1 MKAVFI
7 ERHGGPEVLKYG
19 ELPDPV
25 PNAGEIVADVH
36 ATSVNAADWKV
47 RTVGSLY
54 VQAQFPHVLGRDF
67 SGVVSAVGERVAGF
81 RPGDAVFA
89 VCDVGQEGAYAE
101 KIAIRTEIV
110 ARKPASLGHVEAAA
124 LAVPGLTAL
133 IAIEHTLQLRA
144 GETILIQGGA
154 GGVGSVAI
162 QLAKHIGA
170 HVIGTASAA
179 NQNYVRGLGADKV
192 IDDNAQ
198 DFTKAASECD
208 AAFDTVGGDVAQ
220 RSFAVLKPGGR
231 AAFIASSSQAPK
243 PLRGDVQSL
252 WPNVVRDRSHLERL
266 VALFEAVVIRVPE
279 VTRFPLSE
287 AAAAHRVSQTRHFR
301 GKLVFVER

>member
-36 ATSVNAADWKV
+36 AASVNAADWKV
-47 RTVGSLY
+47 RTGGSLY

-101 KIAIRTEIV
+101 KIAIRAEIV

-133 IAIEHTLQLRA
+133 IAIEHTLQLRV

-170 HVIGTASAA
+170 HVISTAKARPTKPMCVASVPIRSSTTTHKTSQRLRRSAMPRLTRLA
-179 NQNYVRGLGADKV
+179 VMWR
-192 IDDNAQ
+192 NA
-198 DFTKAASECD
+198 
-208 AAFDTVGGDVAQ
+208 
-220 RSFAVLKPGGR
+220 RS
-231 AAFIASSSQAPK
+231 QC
-243 PLRGDVQSL
+243 
-252 WPNVVRDRSHLERL
+252 
-266 VALFEAVVIRVPE
+266 
-279 VTRFPLSE
+279 
-287 AAAAHRVSQTRHFR
+287 
-301 GKLVFVER
+301 

>member
-25 PNAGEIVADVH
+25 PNAVEIVADVH
-36 ATSVNAADWKV
+36 AASVNAADWKV
-47 RTVGSLY
+47 RTGGSLY

-101 KIAIRTEIV
+101 KIAIRAEIV

-133 IAIEHTLQLRA
+133 IAIEHTLQLRT
-144 GETILIQGGA
+144 GGTILIQGGA
-154 GGVGSVAI
+154 GVW
-162 QLAKHIGA
+162 
-170 HVIGTASAA
+170 AA
-179 NQNYVRGLGADKV
+179 
-192 IDDNAQ
+192 
-198 DFTKAASECD
+198 
-208 AAFDTVGGDVAQ
+208 
-220 RSFAVLKPGGR
+220 
-231 AAFIASSSQAPK
+231 
-243 PLRGDVQSL
+243 
-252 WPNVVRDRSHLERL
+252 
-266 VALFEAVVIRVPE
+266 
-279 VTRFPLSE
+279 
-287 AAAAHRVSQTRHFR
+287 
-301 GKLVFVER
+301 

>member
-7 ERHGGPEVLKYG
+7 ERHGGPEVLKDG

-36 ATSVNAADWKV
+36 AASVNAADWKV
-47 RTVGSLY
+47 RTGGSLY

-67 SGVVSAVGERVAGF
+67 SGVASAVGERVAGF

-89 VCDVGQEGAYAE
+89 VRDVGQEGAYVE
-101 KIAIRTEIV
+101 KIAIRAEIV

-170 HVIGTASAA
+170 HVISTASAA

-192 IDDNAQ
+192 IDYNAQ
-198 DFTKAASECD
+198 DFTKTASGCD

-231 AAFIASSSQAPK
+231 AAFIASGSQAPK

-252 WPNVVRDRSHLERL
+252 RPNVVRDRSHLERL
-266 VALFEAVVIRVPE
+266 VALFEAGVIRLPE

-287 AAAAHRVSQTRHFR
+287 TAAAHCVSQTRHFR
-301 GKLVFVER
+301 GKWCSS